1 MRIQTTYFDEPG
13 IACTEE
19 TVRLAVA
26 RAKELGVAWM
36 TLASTRGHTARVA
49 LKALAGTDIKIFVLG
64 HERSDFPA
72 DLLAD
77 MEAAGHRAA
86 FDSEVTYEY
95 GEIVANAYRKFG
107 EGTKVAVECAAVATD
122 QGFVAVGEEVVSI
135 GGTGPWGYEEKGGG
149 ADTALVVEG
158 HQSSEHGEDAVL
170 PGKADRR
177 RVKELICKPR

>member
-1 MRIQTTYFDEPG
+1 MQGQTIYFDEPG

-26 RAKELGVAWM
+26 RAKELGVARM
-36 TLASTRGHTARVA
+36 TLASTGGHTARVT
-49 LKALAGTDIKIFVLG
+49 LKALAGTNIKIFVLG
-64 HERSDFPA
+64 HERNDFPA
-72 DLLAD
+72 DLLAE

-86 FDSEVTYEY
+86 FDSEYSY
-95 GEIVANAYRKFG
+95 DYPEIVANAYRKFG
-107 EGTKVAVECAAVATD
+107 EGIKVAVECAAVATD

-158 HQSSEHGEDAVL
+158 HPISEHLKDAVL